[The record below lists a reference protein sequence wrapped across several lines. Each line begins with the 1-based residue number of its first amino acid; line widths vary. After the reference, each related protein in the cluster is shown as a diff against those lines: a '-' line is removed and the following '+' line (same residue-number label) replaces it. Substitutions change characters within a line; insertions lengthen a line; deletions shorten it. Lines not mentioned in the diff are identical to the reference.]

1 MIDSDASTELAS
13 DRDRDR
19 DRDSRHRKRMER
31 KKALVDDKIKQAD
44 QERGII
50 ILLKG
55 NGKGKNSSAFGMG
68 ARLYP
73 AA

>member
-1 MIDSDASTELAS
+1 MIDSDANAATES
-13 DRDRDR
+13 
-19 DRDSRHRKRMER
+19 
-31 KKALVDDKIKQAD
+31 VDDKVKQAD